1 MTQGRAAYHLEGE
14 SAIENQG
21 SDCSPRL
28 PFFLYSASSS
38 LWKSSYLW
46 ILDWILNEFPL
57 QKEKLLHLWQGFWAQ
72 CSETLRQTVDY
83 DKSLES
89 LSLVHIGSITNLYN
103 QEFHRHWNLDTQI
116 MKNKVGDK
124 NPHKLKTVTSIRST
138 KASIPGKSYYEDSW
152 TRKSTYISRSQYP
165 LMDAKLNVV
174 KHVIQVQPLRL
185 PQGLWTENNVIL
197 CASRSSGS

>member
-1 MTQGRAAYHLEGE
+1 M
-14 SAIENQG
+14 
-21 SDCSPRL
+21 
-28 PFFLYSASSS
+28 
-38 LWKSSYLW
+38 
-46 ILDWILNEFPL
+46 
-57 QKEKLLHLWQGFWAQ
+57 
-72 CSETLRQTVDY
+72 DY

-152 TRKSTYISRSQYP
+152 TRKSTYTSRSQYP

-185 PQGLWTENNVIL
+185 PQGL
-197 CASRSSGS
+197 